1 MTDEIMNLQT
11 LLEKPPDADFLR
23 EMIGF
28 AAQRIMELEVGV
40 YKFRNSP
47 TVEAPG
53 LTVQSVCAGTISS
66 SGSCWSTGGAKV
78 GRRSMPSASRR
89 ACAGVLPFSR

>member
-1 MTDEIMNLQT
+1 MCS
-11 LLEKPPDADFLR
+11 AVFDFRDMKDDDLTVMYR
-23 EMIGF
+23 NCVRQIF
-28 AAQRIMELEVGV
+28 NATRFV

-47 TVEAPG
+47 TVGAPG